1 MLKKINA
8 AQDLLLNLI
17 SPAENVRIVL
27 LKSSHPREAGECPTE
42 FISMQNSKVGESDR
56 KLPVGVSLVLKDQA
70 MARTVHRLEAL
81 GFNPPLILILEEVKV
96 LLVVLV
102 VPRDLPQVNIT
113 KVWRDD
119 LLVSPPPVLIPHEF
133 YELVVDYCP
142 MGQEERASCSVLA
155 EKEEVLLGA
164 KSSMISLN
172 GFLLE
177 P

>member
-119 LLVSPPPVLIPHEF
+119 LLVPPPPVLIPHEF